1 MIEVNHSQVQ
11 MESERHTY
19 GLLSTQGMFVVYMQ
33 NAFTTLRA
41 LQQRARML
49 RRPRRREWP

>member
-11 MESERHTY
+11 MESERHTC

-33 NAFTTLRA
+33 TAFTTLRA
-41 LQQRARML
+41 FATACAYASAT
-49 RRPRRREWP
+49 